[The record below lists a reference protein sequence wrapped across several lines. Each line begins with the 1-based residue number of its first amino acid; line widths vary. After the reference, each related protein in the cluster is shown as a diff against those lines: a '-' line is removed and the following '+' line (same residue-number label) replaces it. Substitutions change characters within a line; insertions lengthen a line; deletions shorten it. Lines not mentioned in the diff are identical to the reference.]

1 MHPGEFAED
10 EVTTNQGPRH
20 RTIHGPPHWYPIP
33 LPLHYKATSKHGM
46 VLGFGQTRMMSSQD
60 IIFAADDGLKP
71 GMEAQIALAWPFL
84 LDNRVPLQLVL
95 DTTITGTQDGVAE
108 ARILAHHFRTRRAA
122 EVSTHLVLAQ
132 RDASSSRVNCRR
144 QAGPVR
150 PARHLGK
157 EPPKAT
163 APEGDR
169 GTKPLSDL
177 ITAALPSPIQT
188 GAGKG
193 LRPDHND

>member
-1 MHPGEFAED
+1 
-10 EVTTNQGPRH
+10 
-20 RTIHGPPHWYPIP
+20 
-33 LPLHYKATSKHGM
+33 M

-60 IIFAADDGLKP
+60 IIFAAGDGLKP

-95 DTTITGTQDGVAE
+95 DTTITATQDGVAE

-169 GTKPLSDL
+169 GTKPVSDR
-177 ITAALPSPIQT
+177 ITTALPSPIQT

>member
-1 MHPGEFAED
+1 MHPHEFVED
-10 EVTTNQGPRH
+10 EVTTIQGPQH
-20 RTIHGPPHWYPIP
+20 RTIQGPPHWYPIP

-60 IIFAADDGLKP
+60 IIFAAGDGLKP

-157 EPPKAT
+157 EPPNAT

-169 GTKPLSDL
+169 GTKPVSDL
-177 ITAALPSPIQT
+177 ITAALPNPIQT
-188 GAGKG
+188 GVGKG
-193 LRPDHND
+193 FRPDHND